1 MTYYRLYFFC
11 GGNGPI
17 ANVREIEMID
27 DAAAI
32 IAAERLRG
40 MAAMELWCRDRKI
53 RRWESVAA
61 APARSLASRYFE
73 IGGNRLA
80 SP

>member
-17 ANVREIEMID
+17 ANVRELEISD
-27 DAAAI
+27 DTAAI
-32 IAAERLRG
+32 LAAERLRG
-40 MAAMELWCRDRKI
+40 MSAMELWCRGRKV
-53 RRWESVAA
+53 RRWEPVGAS
-61 APARSLASRYFE
+61 PARPLASHYFE
-73 IGGNRLA
+73 LGSSRLA

>member
-17 ANVREIEMID
+17 ANVRELEMID

-32 IAAERLRG
+32 VAAERLRG
-40 MAAMELWCRDRKI
+40 MAAMELWCRGRKV
-53 RRWESVAA
+53 RRWEPVGAST
-61 APARSLASRYFE
+61 ARGLASRYFAV
-73 IGGNRLA
+73 GSNRLA

>member
-1 MTYYRLYFFC
+1 MTYYRLYFFG

-17 ANVREIEMID
+17 ANVRELETAD

-32 IAAERLRG
+32 AAAERLRG
-40 MAAMELWCRDRKI
+40 MAAMELWCRGRKV
-53 RRWESVAA
+53 RRWEAVGA
-61 APARSLASRYFE
+61 APRRSFASRYFA
-73 IGGNRLA
+73 GSSRLA